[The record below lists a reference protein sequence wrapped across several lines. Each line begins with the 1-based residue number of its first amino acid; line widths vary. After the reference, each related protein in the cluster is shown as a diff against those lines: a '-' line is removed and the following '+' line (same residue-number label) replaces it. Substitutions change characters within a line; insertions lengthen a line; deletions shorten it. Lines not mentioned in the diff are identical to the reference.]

1 VGCTDAPLGI
11 PARHGSLCSVGSSS
25 SSSSSSS
32 SRSRSG
38 DSDGSAGVR
47 GRPDRVPLP
56 LYYATT
62 AKCHGGMAS
71 CDASIVEAPAN
82 LWRLTER
89 FAAHAEDFLARNGR
103 TGDDSITS
111 SSSTTTRSKR
121 QRQRRRQRRPFLLF
135 VAPTEPHTPHTP
147 MGSPAAALNASREMS
162 QSRTLISS
170 TSSSSSAA
178 AEEAVTSTTRAWL
191 RRMDSDR
198 HLGEGVP
205 PGDVYALSMRQADRL
220 VRRLCRAVR
229 THVDRE
235 DDDQDE
241 DEEDHGDGGGGGDD
255 DSGRPLCGKNTMLV
269 VTSDNGPWR
278 VQGAFGGSGG
288 PFAGGKFTSQEGG
301 FRVPALIHWP
311 GAIRIPKKK
320 KQKNKERSRQIN
332 GERGGG
338 GAGGGGV
345 GAVVPL
351 DRAAVMSMDP
361 SLPWRCDALVSA
373 LDLFPTFLSAAG
385 VTTPSRTTSFFE
397 GKEIDGRDLMPLLLG
412 HQRWIDSGG
421 SDDDDE
427 GDHDNNRNNNFRGQ
441 NRSSP
446 SSPSLSSSAFPSLVQ
461 KQPRRPHDHH
471 RDFLWLQGMHGAL
484 SPLRIGRYKVMGCMP
499 KVEVPPS
506 ATDPHARAKNIVA
519 PRFPFVVYDLEKDP
533 GEGSPLP
540 PTAPLDVLFTD
551 DSATRKDD
559 GGNDD
564 GTARYRQYTHAGLLA
579 KARDLHRNLLRSV
592 QKGGPSDGAAAG
604 RTKNGRGHNKR
615 SRDGGGGGGGGGA
628 APPCCMALP
637 SPRKRPEASQA
648 VAFQCRGCRCG
659 GGMGGGGALPLMN
672 ETTCLF

>member
-1 VGCTDAPLGI
+1 MGCTDAPLGI

-121 QRQRRRQRRPFLLF
+121 QRQRRQQRRPFLLF

-255 DSGRPLCGKNTMLV
+255 DDGRPLCGKH
-269 VTSDNGPWR
+269 D
-278 VQGAFGGSGG
+278 
-288 PFAGGKFTSQEGG
+288 AGGDVGQRAVAGTG
-301 FRVPALIHWP
+301 RVRGERRALCGRQVHVP
-311 GAIRIPKKK
+311 RGRLPRSGPHPLARGHPHPE
-320 KQKNKERSRQIN
+320 KEETKEQRRSRQIN
-332 GERGGG
+332 GKEEEEEEEE
-338 GAGGGGV
+338 GV
-345 GAVVPL
+345 VVV
-351 DRAAVMSMDP
+351 R
-361 SLPWRCDALVSA
+361 
-373 LDLFPTFLSAAG
+373 LF
-385 VTTPSRTTSFFE
+385 
-397 GKEIDGRDLMPLLLG
+397 LL
-412 HQRWIDSGG
+412 
-421 SDDDDE
+421 
-427 GDHDNNRNNNFRGQ
+427 
-441 NRSSP
+441 
-446 SSPSLSSSAFPSLVQ
+446 
-461 KQPRRPHDHH
+461 
-471 RDFLWLQGMHGAL
+471 
-484 SPLRIGRYKVMGCMP
+484 IGR
-499 KVEVPPS
+499 
-506 ATDPHARAKNIVA
+506 R
-519 PRFPFVVYDLEKDP
+519 
-533 GEGSPLP
+533 
-540 PTAPLDVLFTD
+540 
-551 DSATRKDD
+551 
-559 GGNDD
+559 
-564 GTARYRQYTHAGLLA
+564 
-579 KARDLHRNLLRSV
+579 
-592 QKGGPSDGAAAG
+592 
-604 RTKNGRGHNKR
+604 
-615 SRDGGGGGGGGGA
+615 
-628 APPCCMALP
+628 
-637 SPRKRPEASQA
+637 
-648 VAFQCRGCRCG
+648 
-659 GGMGGGGALPLMN
+659 
-672 ETTCLF
+672 